1 MVRRLRRTYSTRR
14 PLKTV
19 KYSNETSNIT
29 SGFTINAGQQL
40 NAALVTESSIQG
52 IRKAKNFSLKILYTG
67 PVPLMFVLVYVPQ
80 GQSIQN
86 INRGTSTAPVSLYE
100 PNQNV
105 IMSGY
110 ITPNG
115 NQYQTFRTRL
125 ARNLNSGD
133 SIQIGICCA
142 GPTDTVSD
150 QSIGISLNYA
160 ITF

>member
-1 MVRRLRRTYSTRR
+1 MARKYKKVYGSRR

-29 SGFTINAGQQL
+29 STFSISQGAQIKAPL
-40 NAALVTESSIQG
+40 ISASSIQG
-52 IRKAKNFSLKILYTG
+52 IRKAKNFTLKVLYAG
-67 PVPLMFVLVYVPQ
+67 SVPLMFVLIYVPQ
-80 GQSIQN
+80 DQDVKAIT
-86 INRGTSTAPVSLYE
+86 RGTYQAPASIYE

-110 ITPNG
+110 IVPN
-115 NQYQTFRTRL
+115 NSQAQTFRTRL

-133 SIQIGICCA
+133 SIQIAICCA
-142 GPTDTVSD
+142 GAADSVTNAN
-150 QSIGISLNYA
+150 IGISLNYA

>member
-1 MVRRLRRTYSTRR
+1 MARKYKKAYGSRR

-29 SGFTINAGQQL
+29 SSFTLTAGSQINAPL
-40 NAALVTESSIQG
+40 ISESSIQG
-52 IRKAKNFSLKILYTG
+52 VRKAKNFSLKILYAGTA
-67 PVPLMFVLVYVPQ
+67 PLMFVLVYVPQ
-80 GQSIQN
+80 KQGVGSIT
-86 INRGTSTAPVSLYE
+86 RGTPQAPASLYE

-110 ITPNG
+110 ITPNY
-115 NQYQTFRTRL
+115 NTMQTFRTRL

-133 SIQIGICCA
+133 SIQIAICCA
-142 GPTDTVSD
+142 GANDSVTNAA
-150 QSIGISLNYA
+150 IGISLNYA

>member
-1 MVRRLRRTYSTRR
+1 MVRKYKKVYGSRR

-29 SGFTINAGQQL
+29 SSFSITQGGQL
-40 NAALVTESSIQG
+40 NAPLISSSSIQG
-52 IRKAKNFSLKILYTG
+52 IRKAKNFSLKVLYAG
-67 PVPLMFVLVYVPQ
+67 SAPLMFVLVYVPQ
-80 GQSIQN
+80 GQDVKAIT
-86 INRGTSTAPVSLYE
+86 RGTYTAPASLYE

-110 ITPNG
+110 IVPN
-115 NQYQTFRTRL
+115 NSQAQTFRTRL

-133 SIQIGICCA
+133 SIQIAICCA
-142 GPTDTVSD
+142 GANDTVTD
-150 QSIGISLNYA
+150 ANIGISLNYA

>member
-1 MVRRLRRTYSTRR
+1 MPRKYKKAYGSRR

-29 SGFTINAGQQL
+29 SSFTLTAGSQINAPL
-40 NAALVTESSIQG
+40 ISESSIQG
-52 IRKAKNFSLKILYTG
+52 VRKAKNFSLKILYAGTA
-67 PVPLMFVLVYVPQ
+67 PLMFVLVYVPQ
-80 GQSIQN
+80 KQGVGSIT
-86 INRGTSTAPVSLYE
+86 RGTPQAPASLYE

-110 ITPNG
+110 IVPNN
-115 NQYQTFRTRL
+115 NQAQTFRTRL

-133 SIQIGICCA
+133 SIQIAIACA
-142 GPTDTVSD
+142 SSTDAVNNSY
-150 QSIGISLNYA
+150 IGISLNYA

>member
-1 MVRRLRRTYSTRR
+1 MPRKYKKVYGSRR

-29 SGFTINAGQQL
+29 STFSISQGAQINAP
-40 NAALVTESSIQG
+40 LVTASSIQG
-52 IRKAKNFSLKILYTG
+52 IRKAKNFSLKILYAGTA
-67 PVPLMFVLVYVPQ
+67 PLMFVLIYVPQ
-80 GQSIQN
+80 GQDVKAIT
-86 INRGTSTAPVSLYE
+86 RGTYQAPASLYE

-110 ITPNG
+110 IVPN
-115 NQYQTFRTRL
+115 NSQAQTFRTRL

-133 SIQIGICCA
+133 SIQIAIACA
-142 GPTDTVSD
+142 GANDSVTDSA
-150 QSIGISLNYA
+150 IGISLNYA

>member
-1 MVRRLRRTYSTRR
+1 MPRKYKKAYGSRR

-29 SGFTINAGQQL
+29 SSFSLTAGSQITAPL
-40 NAALVTESSIQG
+40 ISASSIQG
-52 IRKAKNFSLKILYTG
+52 VRKAKNFSLKILYSGTA
-67 PVPLMFVLVYVPQ
+67 PLMFVLIYVPQ
-80 GQSIQN
+80 EQSVKAIT
-86 INRGTSTAPVSLYE
+86 RGTPQAPASLYE

-110 ITPNG
+110 IVPN
-115 NQYQTFRTRL
+115 NSQAQTFRTRL

-133 SIQIGICCA
+133 SIQIALACA
-142 GPTDTVSD
+142 SATDTVD
-150 QSIGISLNYA
+150 NAIIGISLNYA

>member
-1 MVRRLRRTYSTRR
+1 MPRKYKKAYGSRR

-29 SGFTINAGQQL
+29 SSFTIKAGSQINAPL
-40 NAALVTESSIQG
+40 ISASSIQG
-52 IRKAKNFSLKILYTG
+52 IRKAKNFSFKILYAGTA
-67 PVPLMFVLVYVPQ
+67 PLMFVLIYVPQ
-80 GQSIQN
+80 DQDVKAIT
-86 INRGTSTAPVSLYE
+86 RGTYQTPASLYE

-110 ITPNG
+110 IVPN
-115 NQYQTFRTRL
+115 NSQAQTFRTRL

-133 SIQIGICCA
+133 SIQIAIACA
-142 GPTDTVSD
+142 GANDSVENAM
-150 QSIGISLNYA
+150 IGISLNYA

>member
-1 MVRRLRRTYSTRR
+1 MARKYKKVYGSRR

-29 SGFTINAGQQL
+29 SSFKLTAGSQINAPL
-40 NAALVTESSIQG
+40 ISSSSIQG
-52 IRKAKNFSLKILYTG
+52 IRKAKNFSLKILYAG
-67 PVPLMFVLVYVPQ
+67 SEPLIFVLVYVPQ
-80 GQSIQN
+80 GQDVKAIT
-86 INRGTSTAPVSLYE
+86 RGTYTAPASLYE

-110 ITPNG
+110 IVPN
-115 NQYQTFRTRL
+115 NSQAQTFRTRL

-133 SIQIGICCA
+133 SIQIAICCA
-142 GPTDTVSD
+142 GASDTVTD
-150 QSIGISLNYA
+150 ANIGISLNYA

>member
-1 MVRRLRRTYSTRR
+1 MARKYKKVYGSRR

-29 SGFTINAGQQL
+29 SSFKITAGSQI
-40 NAALVTESSIQG
+40 AAPLVTSSSIQG
-52 IRKAKNFSLKILYTG
+52 IRKAKNFSLKILYAGTA
-67 PVPLMFVLVYVPQ
+67 PLMFVLVYIPQ
-80 GQSIQN
+80 GQDVKAIT
-86 INRGTSTAPVSLYE
+86 RGTPQAPASLYE

-110 ITPNG
+110 IVPN
-115 NQYQTFRTRL
+115 NSQAQTFRTRL

-133 SIQIGICCA
+133 SIQIVLACA
-142 GPTDTVSD
+142 SATDSVND
-150 QSIGISLNYA
+150 ADIGISLNYA

>member
-1 MVRRLRRTYSTRR
+1 MPRKYKKAYGSRR

-29 SGFTINAGQQL
+29 SSFTIAAGSQINAP
-40 NAALVTESSIQG
+40 LVTASSIQG
-52 IRKAKNFSLKILYTG
+52 IRKAKNFSLKILYAGTA
-67 PVPLMFVLVYVPQ
+67 PLMFVLVYVPQ
-80 GQSIQN
+80 KQGVGSIT
-86 INRGTSTAPVSLYE
+86 RGTPQAPASLYE

-110 ITPNG
+110 IVPNN
-115 NQYQTFRTRL
+115 NQAQTFRTRL

-133 SIQIGICCA
+133 SIQIAIACA
-142 GPTDTVSD
+142 SANDSVTNAN
-150 QSIGISLNYA
+150 IGISLNYA

>member
-1 MVRRLRRTYSTRR
+1 MARKYKKAYGSRR

-29 SGFTINAGQQL
+29 SSFKLTAGTQINAPL
-40 NAALVTESSIQG
+40 ISSSSIQG
-52 IRKAKNFSLKILYTG
+52 IRKAKNFSLKILYAGTA
-67 PVPLMFVLVYVPQ
+67 PLMFVLVYVPQ
-80 GQSIQN
+80 KQGVGSIT
-86 INRGTSTAPVSLYE
+86 RGTPEAPASLYE

-110 ITPNG
+110 IVPN
-115 NQYQTFRTRL
+115 NSQAQTFRTRL

-133 SIQIGICCA
+133 SIQIALACA
-142 GPTDTVSD
+142 SATDTVD
-150 QSIGISLNYA
+150 NAMIGISLNYA

>member
-1 MVRRLRRTYSTRR
+1 MARKYKKAYGSRR

-29 SGFTINAGQQL
+29 SSFTLTAGSQINAPL
-40 NAALVTESSIQG
+40 ISESSIQG
-52 IRKAKNFSLKILYTG
+52 VRKAKNFSLKILYAGTA
-67 PVPLMFVLVYVPQ
+67 PLMFVLVYVPQ
-80 GQSIQN
+80 GQDVKAIT
-86 INRGTSTAPVSLYE
+86 RGTYQAPASLYE

-110 ITPNG
+110 IVPN
-115 NQYQTFRTRL
+115 NSQAQTFRTRL

-133 SIQIGICCA
+133 SIQIAICCA
-142 GPTDTVSD
+142 GASDSVTDSN
-150 QSIGISLNYA
+150 IGISLNYA

>member
-1 MVRRLRRTYSTRR
+1 MARKYKKAYGSHR

-29 SGFTINAGQQL
+29 SSFSLTAGSQI
-40 NAALVTESSIQG
+40 AAPLISESSIQG
-52 IRKAKNFSLKILYTG
+52 VRKAKNFSLKILYAGTA
-67 PVPLMFVLVYVPQ
+67 PLMFVLVYVPEDQ
-80 GQSIQN
+80 KVGSIT
-86 INRGTSTAPVSLYE
+86 RGTPQAPASLYE

-110 ITPNG
+110 IVPN
-115 NQYQTFRTRL
+115 NSQAQTFRTRL

-133 SIQIGICCA
+133 SIQIAIACA
-142 GPTDTVSD
+142 SSSDTVNNAD
-150 QSIGISLNYA
+150 IGISLNYA